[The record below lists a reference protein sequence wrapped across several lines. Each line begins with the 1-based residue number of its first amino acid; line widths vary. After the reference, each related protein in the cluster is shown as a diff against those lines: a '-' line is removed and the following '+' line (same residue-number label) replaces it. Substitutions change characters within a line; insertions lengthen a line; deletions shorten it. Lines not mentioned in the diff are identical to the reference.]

1 MQEPVWKNRSRE
13 ERIRFYEQSR
23 PQNIRQKKQKRQV
36 KRLRQAASVLM
47 VIAAFFAGIA
57 VGKGCSGGN
66 TVIAAEREA
75 MAEAFFQEEAAK
87 KRSTS
92 DLQKTETVDTTE
104 LPDYVDEQ
112 YLTVN
117 PYSRPG
123 KKTDT
128 IQAVVDRSIT
138 WPTRE
143 LLRSRTGIILKNYP
157 RGRTASRSAAIS

>member
-75 MAEAFFQEEAAK
+75 MAEAFFSGRSREEAQHLRFA
-87 KRSTS
+87 
-92 DLQKTETVDTTE
+92 E
-104 LPDYVDEQ
+104 
-112 YLTVN
+112 
-117 PYSRPG
+117 
-123 KKTDT
+123 
-128 IQAVVDRSIT
+128 DRDCGYD
-138 WPTRE
+138 
-143 LLRSRTGIILKNYP
+143 GIAGLC
-157 RGRTASRSAAIS
+157 G